1 MLARQRVFVLVSPVL
16 STHGNIKHRYLL
28 EFSPLANADA
38 FRASLRTRALRPFSF
53 RVAAFGGTRK
63 PFGFLETQPAD
74 GNNLHDETTGNRGRL
89 QLADRW
95 PYSALD
101 TRTGGDSSA
110 IGDDGGVD
118 REQEVERGFGGS
130 IHEGVWV
137 RGGEGAA
144 AGCSRG
150 GGWRSAFFAGLAIDA
165 AVDGSKL
172 VDMERDR

>member
-1 MLARQRVFVLVSPVL
+1 MFLLFFRPS
-16 STHGNIKHRYLL
+16 STAHGNINHRYLL

-53 RVAAFGGTRK
+53 RVVAFGGAQK
-63 PFGFLETQPAD
+63 PFGFLETQPD
-74 GNNLHDETTGNRGRL
+74 GGNNLRDETAGTRARL
-89 QLADRW
+89 QLADKW

-101 TRTGGDSSA
+101 TRTGGDCSA
-110 IGDDGGVD
+110 VGGAGGVD

-130 IHEGVWV
+130 SHEGVWV
-137 RGGEGAA
+137 RGGGDAA

-150 GGWRSAFFAGLAIDA
+150 GGWRNAFSAGLAIDA